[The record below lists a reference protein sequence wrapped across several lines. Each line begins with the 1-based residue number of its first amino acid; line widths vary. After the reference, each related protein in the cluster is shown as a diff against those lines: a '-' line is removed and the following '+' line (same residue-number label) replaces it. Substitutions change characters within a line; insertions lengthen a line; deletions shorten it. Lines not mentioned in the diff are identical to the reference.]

1 MNVRALVAEAVGTF
15 ILLTFGFLG
24 VATLSV
30 IASASQGPN
39 PVVALIVIP
48 FCFGLGLM
56 AAIAVGG
63 HVSGGHY
70 NPAVTLAA
78 LLDGRVTWQNAI
90 GYVIAQIVGGFVA
103 TMGILLTTTDVVIK
117 NAVNAPG
124 PTADNLFGTEVHAFA
139 TEAILTA
146 IFVAVILTVT
156 KKQPDKGILVIPFTL
171 LAVHYAGMLISGA
184 SVNPV
189 RSLAPAVVS
198 GTYDSLWVYLTG
210 PFVGA
215 VLGWGVYTFL
225 TPDEGEISI
234 EIDEELDDELEDL
247 IEEADEEA

>member
-1 MNVRALVAEAVGTF
+1 M
-15 ILLTFGFLG
+15 
-24 VATLSV
+24 
-30 IASASQGPN
+30 
-39 PVVALIVIP
+39 IP

-56 AAIAVGG
+56 GAIAVGG

-78 LLDGRVTWQNAI
+78 LFDGRVTWQNAI
-90 GYVIAQIVGGFVA
+90 GYVVAQLVGGFVA
-103 TMGILLTTTDVVIK
+103 TLGILLTTTEAVVK

-124 PTADNLFGTEVHAFA
+124 PTADTAFGTELHAFS

-146 IFVAVILTVT
+146 IFVCVILTVT
-156 KKQPDKGILVIPFTL
+156 KKQPDNGVLVIPFTL
-171 LAVHYAGMLISGA
+171 VAIHYAGMLISGA

-210 PFVGA
+210 PFVGS
-215 VLGWGVYTFL
+215 VLGWGVYKFL
-225 TPDEGEISI
+225 TPDDDEVSI
-234 EIDEELDDELEDL
+234 EVDEELDDELEDL
-247 IEEADEEA
+247 LDEADELD

>member
-30 IASASQGPN
+30 IATQNQGG

-56 AAIAVGG
+56 GAIAVGG

-78 LLDGRVTWQNAI
+78 LFDGRVTWQNAI
-90 GYVIAQIVGGFVA
+90 GYVVAQLVGGFVA
-103 TMGILLTTTDVVIK
+103 TLGILLTTTEAVVK

-124 PTADNLFGTEVHAFA
+124 PTADTAFGTELHAFS

-146 IFVAVILTVT
+146 IFVCVILTVT
-156 KKQPDKGILVIPFTL
+156 KKQPDNGVLVIPFTL
-171 LAVHYAGMLISGA
+171 VAIHYAGMLISGA

-210 PFVGA
+210 PFVGS
-215 VLGWGVYTFL
+215 VLGWGVYKFL
-225 TPDEGEISI
+225 TPDDDEVSI
-234 EIDEELDDELEDL
+234 EVDEELDDELEDL
-247 IEEADEEA
+247 LDEADELD

>member
-30 IASASQGPN
+30 IATQNQGG

-56 AAIAVGG
+56 AAIAVGA

-78 LLDGRVTWQNAI
+78 FLDGRVTWQNAV
-90 GYVIAQIVGGFVA
+90 GYVIAQLAGGFTA
-103 TMGILLTTTDVVIK
+103 TLGILLITTDTVVK

-124 PTADNLFGTEVHAFA
+124 PLSDTPFGAELHAFS

-156 KKQPDKGILVIPFTL
+156 KKQPDKGILVIPLTL
-171 LAVHYAGMLISGA
+171 VAIHYAGILISGA

-215 VLGWGVYTFL
+215 VLGWGVYKFL
-225 TPDEGEISI
+225 TPDDNEISV
-234 EIDEELDDELEDL
+234 EIDEDLDDDELDDLLLDNDRE
-247 IEEADEEA
+247 